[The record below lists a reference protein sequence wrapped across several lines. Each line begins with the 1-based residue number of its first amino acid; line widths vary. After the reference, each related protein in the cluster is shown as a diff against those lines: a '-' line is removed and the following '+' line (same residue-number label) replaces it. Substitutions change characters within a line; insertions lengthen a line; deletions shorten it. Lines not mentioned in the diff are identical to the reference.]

1 MPNPQNSQNSFNK
14 QSSRKIALTSKR
26 WKISL
31 RGSDWKRGKRKR
43 RKRRR
48 KNREKRKE
56 DRIRNSMRTQKMDK
70 DSFFFLFLVDK
81 NFPQMREPG
90 RSGFDCRACLRE
102 LPSASHYSSADLE
115 TQPASSDFRWGP
127 DLRVA
132 SGIWKPMN
140 TVIASLSRHRG
151 MLRTVSTWVS
161 TIDQIVFSG
170 SGKNI
175 AIY

>member
-14 QSSRKIALTSKR
+14 QSSRKITLTSKR

-31 RGSDWKRGKRKR
+31 RGSDWKRRR

-70 DSFFFLFLVDK
+70 DSFFFLVDK
-81 NFPQMREPG
+81 NFPQMRESG

-132 SGIWKPMN
+132 SGIWKLMN

-175 AIY
+175 VIY